1 MAPKDITDE
10 KNAPCSDPNGRSEP
24 PKAAAKKSLPSLC
37 LDLLL
42 KTDIPEGNSVKA
54 DYLC

>member
-1 MAPKDITDE
+1 MTPKDLPGE

-42 KTDIPEGNSVKA
+42 KTDIPEGGSVEA
-54 DYLC
+54 D